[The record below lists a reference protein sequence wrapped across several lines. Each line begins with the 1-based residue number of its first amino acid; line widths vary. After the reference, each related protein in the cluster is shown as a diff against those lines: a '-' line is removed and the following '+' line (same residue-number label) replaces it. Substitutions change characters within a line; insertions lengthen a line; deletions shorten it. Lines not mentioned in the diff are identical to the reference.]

1 MLTQKQFGHF
11 WYLLF
16 MKMHQ
21 LPKSR
26 IAGVKVRLVN
36 VPVYENDVINTI
48 QSLPRTTGEAEIV
61 NVKLKRK

>member
-1 MLTQKQFGHF
+1 
-11 WYLLF
+11 

-36 VPVYENDVINTI
+36 VPVYENNVINTI
-48 QSLPRTTGEAEIV
+48 QSLPRTPGEAEIV